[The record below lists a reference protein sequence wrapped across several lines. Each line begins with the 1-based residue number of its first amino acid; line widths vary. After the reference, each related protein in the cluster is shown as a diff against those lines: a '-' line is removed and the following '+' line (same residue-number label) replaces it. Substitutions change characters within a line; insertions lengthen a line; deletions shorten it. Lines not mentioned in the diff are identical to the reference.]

1 VQHSSKKRAAAK
13 FLFLLDSVILKN
25 SLKSKNVWK
34 CNGLRTPVNPRLQFW
49 TSRGGSGYS
58 ITSAEYSDASLVDR
72 GGTMRKQRQKMKIR
86 KRKADVEKR
95 DALKKRREHRSLNN
109 KFRREKKVRSRNG
122 LFNCNLTSW
131 GSSEVG

>member
-1 VQHSSKKRAAAK
+1 
-13 FLFLLDSVILKN
+13 
-25 SLKSKNVWK
+25 
-34 CNGLRTPVNPRLQFW
+34 
-49 TSRGGSGYS
+49 
-58 ITSAEYSDASLVDR
+58 
-72 GGTMRKQRQKMKIR
+72 MRKQRQKMKIR

-109 KFRREKKVRSRNG
+109 KFRRENKVRSRNG